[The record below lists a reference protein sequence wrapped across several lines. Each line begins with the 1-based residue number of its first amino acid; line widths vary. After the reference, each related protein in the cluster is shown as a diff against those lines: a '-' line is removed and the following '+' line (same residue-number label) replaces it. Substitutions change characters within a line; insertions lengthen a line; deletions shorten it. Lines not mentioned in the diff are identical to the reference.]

1 MHSMRLRY
9 CHAAWH
15 QQTCHSPP
23 LTCTAPV
30 PVRGVGEKTWQ
41 VPHAT
46 LVTLHARVQS
56 ACAMPDMESTN
67 APRDRR
73 QETHRSDAFCMKWSR
88 GQGVRSRLSSGQHG
102 VAASCIPAGGD
113 SGGRTL
119 STQCFA
125 VGPGL
130 ILVWLHDLP
139 VPCLSAWQPYSCQN
153 ARTCLSGGRNK
164 VR

>member
-1 MHSMRLRY
+1 MLYGIAGRQLTGFMFLYEMVPGSGSAIPPVLR
-9 CHAAWH
+9 
-15 QQTCHSPP
+15 
-23 LTCTAPV
+23 
-30 PVRGVGEKTWQ
+30 
-41 VPHAT
+41 AT
-46 LVTLHARVQS
+46 RCCS
-56 ACAMPDMESTN
+56 
-67 APRDRR
+67 
-73 QETHRSDAFCMKWSR
+73 
-88 GQGVRSRLSSGQHG
+88 
-102 VAASCIPAGGD
+102 IPAGSD
-113 SGGRTL
+113 SGGRTR